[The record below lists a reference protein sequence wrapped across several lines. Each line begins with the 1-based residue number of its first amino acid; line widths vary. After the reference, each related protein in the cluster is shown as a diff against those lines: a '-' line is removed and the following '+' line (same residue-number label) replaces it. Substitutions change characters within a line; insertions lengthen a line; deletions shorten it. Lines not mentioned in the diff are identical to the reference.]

1 MISII
6 QSFKGTELIIAGLAM
21 ILTLVVSLSLHEF
34 AHAFAAYKC
43 GDDTPKLMGR
53 LTFNPFAHMDP
64 MGLLFCLIFG
74 FGWAKPVQVNPL
86 KFKKYRSGN
95 AWVSIAGV
103 LINYALAFICYM
115 CYALCVRF
123 IVEYNNF
130 LVFLEI
136 FFYLMFSLNTM
147 LFVFNLLPLYPL
159 DGFNF
164 IQSFSKENNKF
175 VQYSAQKGPMLLL
188 GLLIVNDLLYYTV
201 GLSILGFLV
210 DIVSLPI
217 TLLWGLII

>member
-1 MISII
+1 MITLI

-43 GDDTPKLMGR
+43 GDDTPKINGR
-53 LTFNPFAHMDP
+53 LTINPIAHMDP
-64 MGLLFCLIFG
+64 MGLLFCLFFG
-74 FGWAKPVQVNPL
+74 FGWAKPVEVNPL
-86 KFKKYRSGN
+86 KFKKYKTGN

-103 LINYALAFICYM
+103 LTNYTLAFVSYFLYLICVK
-115 CYALCVRF
+115 C
-123 IVEYNNF
+123 IVEYNN
-130 LVFLEI
+130 LLTFLEV
-136 FFYLMFSLNTM
+136 FFFLMFSLNTM

-164 IQSFSKENNKF
+164 LQSFSNGNNKF
-175 VQYSAQKGPMLLL
+175 LKYSAEKGPILLL
-188 GLLIVNDLLYYTV
+188 GLVLVDDLLYYTA
-201 GLSILGFLV
+201 GLSILNFLV

-217 TLLWGLII
+217 K

>member
-1 MISII
+1 MITLI

-43 GDDTPKLMGR
+43 GDDTPKINGR
-53 LTFNPFAHMDP
+53 LTINPIVHMDP
-64 MGLLFCLIFG
+64 MGLLFCLFFG
-74 FGWAKPVQVNPL
+74 FGWAKPVEVNPL
-86 KFKKYRSGN
+86 KFKKYKTGN

-103 LINYALAFICYM
+103 LTNYTLAFVSYFLYLICVK
-115 CYALCVRF
+115 C
-123 IVEYNNF
+123 IVEYNN
-130 LVFLEI
+130 LLTFLEV
-136 FFYLMFSLNTM
+136 FFFLMFSLNTM

-164 IQSFSKENNKF
+164 LQSFSNGNNKF
-175 VQYSAQKGPMLLL
+175 LKYSAEKGPILLL
-188 GLLIVNDLLYYTV
+188 GLVLVDDLLYYTA
-201 GLSILGFLV
+201 GLSILNFLV

-217 TLLWGLII
+217 TLICGLIL